1 MKFDLEH
8 LPGYVDVT
16 AVQEN
21 TTQEDVKFTMEVAKA
36 YNCAAAIVNP
46 CWLPQLIRYREGRKD
61 IPCGTTTGFPFGCDL
76 PSVKLYGGQQ
86 SVLLGAQ
93 ELDVVMNVG
102 AFLSG
107 DLEAVKRELTLLVET
122 LAVPVKVIIETALL
136 SDEQIVEAAVLA
148 ADCGVH
154 YVKTSTGFYQPNVTP
169 GQVHMIKEAIGDKA
183 KIKASGG
190 IRTLA
195 QAEDFLDAGA
205 SRLGIGAKS
214 AYAIFRELDEKL
226 GRNTPELLPAE

>member
-16 AVQEN
+16 SVAETTAQQDVQ
-21 TTQEDVKFTMEVAKA
+21 FTMELAKA

-46 CWLPQLIRYREGRKD
+46 CWFPQLMKCRGERKD
-61 IPCGTTTGFPFGCDL
+61 IRCGTTAAFPFGCDL
-76 PSVKLYGGQQ
+76 TSVKLYSCQQ
-86 SVLLGAQ
+86 AVLLGAE

-107 DLEAVKRELTLLVET
+107 DLETVKRELTLLAQT
-122 LAVPVKVIIETALL
+122 LTVPVKVIIETALL

-154 YVKTSTGFYQPNVTP
+154 YIKTSTGFYDPKVTP
-169 GQVHMIKEAIGDKA
+169 GQVHMIHEAVGSKA

-195 QAEDFLDAGA
+195 EAEDFLDAGA

-214 AYAIFRELDEKL
+214 AYGIFQELDRKL
-226 GRNTPELLPAE
+226 DRSTPQLGE